1 MPAGFNGTC
10 QFPQITRDG
19 LDDSWQHGKDLYG
32 VYHDLLRFLPDQL
45 EDKVTYRVTNNVI
58 TSQVAGM
65 LIEGMYKTPAMV
77 PLRIQPPSVD
87 SLEPAYTCSAAS
99 NLFSSY
105 GVGSSSS
112 AWTAH
117 LTAAKALYA
126 TLDSISGVS
135 TTSSD
140 WHQSFDHYFDNLS
153 ARQCHSKPLP
163 CAINDPGNCV
173 TQEEADGVYRLGQ
186 YEYSFIYRDS
196 SPSLQASVGSYGVWI
211 AELAQNIR
219 DRISG
224 ASPVIYRHNVA
235 HDGSVSRLLSIL
247 QVDVMVWPGMGSE
260 VVFELYKK
268 GAGSKRFVRI
278 LWGGQALRSSNPTLG
293 KVDMLDMD
301 VLLAYFDGLVGV
313 GASKVATYC

>member
-1 MPAGFNGTC
+1 M
-10 QFPQITRDG
+10 
-19 LDDSWQHGKDLYG
+19 
-32 VYHDLLRFLPDQL
+32 LRFLPDQL
-45 EDKVTYRVTNNVI
+45 GDKVTYRVTNNVI

-186 YEYSFIYRDS
+186 YE
-196 SPSLQASVGSYGVWI
+196 
-211 AELAQNIR
+211 
-219 DRISG
+219 
-224 ASPVIYRHNVA
+224 
-235 HDGSVSRLLSIL
+235 
-247 QVDVMVWPGMGSE
+247 
-260 VVFELYKK
+260 
-268 GAGSKRFVRI
+268 
-278 LWGGQALRSSNPTLG
+278 
-293 KVDMLDMD
+293 
-301 VLLAYFDGLVGV
+301 
-313 GASKVATYC
+313 